1 MISKR
6 YHLGITFSFSF
17 NPKKRKNV
25 QTRTNLDFYPPVN
38 ICATCTTNH
47 SILHDRI
54 DNKFNANPNIFNSS
68 TNRFSL
74 QTDRRKN
81 GITACDKAANQRANQ
96 RNNRRSS
103 ILPNARKLLSFRQT
117 TDVCNQQ
124 RIRANRR
131 PIQRIFKPDTLR
143 QFPSQRDDFYR

>member
-1 MISKR
+1 MDKSGIYYIGEDRGLPIGSKEEEWWEIVVNV
-6 YHLGITFSFSF
+6 LFFF
-17 NPKKRKNV
+17 QPKKRKNV

-38 ICATCTTNH
+38 ICATYTTNH

-74 QTDRRKN
+74 QADRRKN
-81 GITACDKAANQRANQ
+81 GITACDKAANQRTNQ

-103 ILPNARKLLSFRQT
+103 ILPNARKFISFRQT
-117 TDVCNQQ
+117 TDICNQQ
-124 RIRANRR
+124 
-131 PIQRIFKPDTLR
+131 
-143 QFPSQRDDFYR
+143 

>member
-1 MISKR
+1 MDKSGIYYIGEDRGYRSVVKKR
-6 YHLGITFSFSF
+6 EWWEIVVNVLFFF
-17 NPKKRKNV
+17 QPQKRKNV

-68 TNRFSL
+68 PNRFSL

-103 ILPNARKLLSFRQT
+103 ILPNARKFLSFRQT
-117 TDVCNQQ
+117 ADVCNQQ
-124 RIRANRR
+124 
-131 PIQRIFKPDTLR
+131 
-143 QFPSQRDDFYR
+143 

>member
-54 DNKFNANPNIFNSS
+54 DNKFNANLNIFNSS

-74 QTDRRKN
+74 QADRRKN
-81 GITACDKAANQRANQ
+81 GITARNKTANPRANQ
-96 RNNRRSS
+96 RSDRRSS
-103 ILPNARKLLSFRQT
+103 ILPNARKLISFRQT
-117 TDVCNQQ
+117 ADICNQQ
-124 RIRANRR
+124 WIRANRR
-131 PIQRIFKPDTLR
+131 PIQRIFKPNPLR